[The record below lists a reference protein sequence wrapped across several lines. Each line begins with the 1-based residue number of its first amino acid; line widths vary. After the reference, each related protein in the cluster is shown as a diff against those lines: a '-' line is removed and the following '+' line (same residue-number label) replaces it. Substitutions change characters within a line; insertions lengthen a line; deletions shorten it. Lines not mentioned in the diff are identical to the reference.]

1 MGKLLSD
8 REFEIAERLVYMG
21 TKKEAAPSLGITE
34 RTLETHAK
42 NIFRKL
48 MITKLN
54 ELVLWYCGETFRI
67 TAQIESK
74 KQEVFTLAKRISPI
88 LIALVFTVST
98 TFEHRDILRFRR
110 YRRKTETE
118 YAILHAPTVTA

>member
-34 RTLETHAK
+34 RTLETHTK

-48 MITKLN
+48 TITKLN

-74 KQEVFTLAKRISPI
+74 KQEVFTLAKRVSPI
-88 LIALVFTVST
+88 LIALIFTIST
-98 TFEHRDILRFRR
+98 TLEHREFLRFRR